1 VLLYGRA
8 QFEQQRD
15 LFPGDPVAEVKINAP
30 VTIPCSEHPIAQA
43 HINQNALKVL
53 SRLNEAGFDSYLVGG
68 CVRDLLLGH
77 VPKDFDVVTDAK
89 PEEVRKLFRRARLV
103 GRRFRLAHVR
113 FGREIIEVATFRG
126 MPKPASAGPRQTV
139 EGRILQDNV
148 FGSQEE
154 DAIRRDFTVNAL
166 YYDIR
171 KNAVIDYV
179 GGINDLRRGLLHI
192 IGDPEVRYREDP
204 VRLLRVLRF
213 AAKLDFEIEPATAG
227 PIREL
232 GRLLLDVPPARMFEE
247 IIKLFHSGHALKT
260 YELLRH
266 YGLFGYLF
274 PLAQE
279 TLELDG
285 DASPRTLVPNALANT
300 DSRVQENK
308 PVTPAFLFAAL
319 LWEPLCR
326 QLDTH
331 VARGHTR
338 YEAVQAATT
347 SVLTQQSQ
355 RIAIPRR
362 FSAVVREIWVL
373 QSRFNRRTGKQPFR
387 FLEHRRFRA
396 AYDFLLLRIKVGEER
411 SELGDWWTRFQAVEE
426 PERQAM
432 VRKLSAGRKRVRK
445 RQRV

>member
-1 VLLYGRA
+1 MLLYGRA
-8 QFEQQRD
+8 KFEQQHE
-15 LFPGDPVAEVKINAP
+15 LFPGNSLAEVKISAP
-30 VTIPCSEHPIAQA
+30 VTIARSEHPISKA
-43 HINQNALKVL
+43 HINHNALKVL

-68 CVRDLLLGH
+68 CVRDLLLGRE
-77 VPKDFDVVTDAK
+77 PKDFDVATDAK
-89 PEEVRKLFRRARLV
+89 PEEVRRLFRRARLV

-126 MPKPASAGPRQTV
+126 MPKPASAGPRQTA

-171 KNAVIDYV
+171 DNVVIDYV
-179 GGINDLRRGLLHI
+179 GGIDDLKRGLLRV

-204 VRLLRVLRF
+204 VRLLRALRF
-213 AAKLDFEIEPATAG
+213 AAKLGFKIEPATAE

-247 IIKLFHSGHALKT
+247 VIKLFHGGCALQT

-266 YGLFGYLF
+266 YRLFEYLF
-274 PLAQE
+274 PLTEEALAIE
-279 TLELDG
+279 RDG
-285 DASPRTLVPNALANT
+285 YPLTLVPSALANT
-300 DSRVQENK
+300 DSRVQADK

-319 LWEPLCR
+319 LWEPLRR
-326 QLDTH
+326 QLETH
-331 VARGHTR
+331 VARGHTH
-338 YEAVQAATT
+338 YEAVQTATT

-387 FLEHRRFRA
+387 LLQHRRFRA
-396 AYDFLLLRIKVGEER
+396 AYDFLLLRIEVGEEL
-411 SELGDWWTRFQAVEE
+411 SELGDWWTRFQVVEE
-426 PERQAM
+426 TEQRAM

>member
-1 VLLYGRA
+1 
-8 QFEQQRD
+8 
-15 LFPGDPVAEVKINAP
+15 
-30 VTIPCSEHPIAQA
+30 
-43 HINQNALKVL
+43 
-53 SRLNEAGFDSYLVGG
+53 
-68 CVRDLLLGH
+68 
-77 VPKDFDVVTDAK
+77 
-89 PEEVRKLFRRARLV
+89 V

-126 MPKPASAGPRQTV
+126 MPKAASAGPRQTV

-148 FGSQEE
+148 FGTQEE

-171 KNAVIDYV
+171 DNVVIDYV
-179 GGINDLRRGLLHI
+179 GGIDDLRHRLLRV
-192 IGDPEVRYREDP
+192 IGDPEIRYREDP

-213 AAKLDFEIEPATAG
+213 AAKLDFDIEPATAS

-247 IIKLFHSGHALKT
+247 IIKLFHSGRALKT
-260 YELLRH
+260 YELLCQYR
-266 YGLFGYLF
+266 LFGYLF
-274 PLAQE
+274 PLTQE
-279 TLELDG
+279 TLALEG
-285 DASPRTLVPNALANT
+285 NGSPRTLVSNALANT
-300 DSRVQENK
+300 DSRVQEDK

-319 LWEPLCR
+319 LWEPLRC
-326 QLDTH
+326 QLDAH
-331 VARGHTR
+331 IARGHTR
-338 YEAVQAATT
+338 YEAVQMVTT

-387 FLEHRRFRA
+387 LLEHRRFRA
-396 AYDFLLLRIKVGEER
+396 AYDFLLLRIEIGEEP

-426 PERQAM
+426 SERRAM
-432 VRKLSAGRKRVRK
+432 VRKLSAGKKRARR
-445 RQRV
+445 RQRS

>member
-1 VLLYGRA
+1 MLLYGRA
-8 QFEQQRD
+8 KFEQQRD
-15 LFPGDPVAEVKINAP
+15 LFPGDPFAEVKINAP
-30 VTIPCSEHPIAQA
+30 VIILCSEHPISQA

-53 SRLNEAGFDSYLVGG
+53 SRLNEAGFDGYLVGG

-77 VPKDFDVVTDAK
+77 EPKDFDVATDAK
-89 PEEVRKLFRRARLV
+89 PEEVRRLFRRARLI
-103 GRRFRLAHVR
+103 GRRFRLVHVH

-171 KNAVIDYV
+171 DYSVIDYV
-179 GGINDLRRGLLHI
+179 GGIDDLRRGLLRV

-204 VRLLRVLRF
+204 VRLLRALRF
-213 AAKLDFEIEPATAG
+213 AAKLGFKIEPATAE

-232 GRLLLDVPPARMFEE
+232 GRLLVDVPPARMFEE
-247 IIKLFHSGHALKT
+247 VIKLFHGGCALQT

-266 YGLFGYLF
+266 YRLFEYLF
-274 PLAQE
+274 PLTEEALAIE
-279 TLELDG
+279 RDG
-285 DASPRTLVPNALANT
+285 YPLTLVPNALANT
-300 DSRVQENK
+300 DNRVQEDK

-319 LWEPLCR
+319 LWEPLR
-326 QLDTH
+326 RRLDTYM
-331 VARGHTR
+331 ARGHTR

-355 RIAIPRR
+355 RISIPRR

-411 SELGDWWTRFQAVEE
+411 SELGDWWTRFQAVEQ
-426 PERQAM
+426 PKRRAM
-432 VRKLSAGRKRVRK
+432 VRELSAGRKRVRN
-445 RQRV
+445 R